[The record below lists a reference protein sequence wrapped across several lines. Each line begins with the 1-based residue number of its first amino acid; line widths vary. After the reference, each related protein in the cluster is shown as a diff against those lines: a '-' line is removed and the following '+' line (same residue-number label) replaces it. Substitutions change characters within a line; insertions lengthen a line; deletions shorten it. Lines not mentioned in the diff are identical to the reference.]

1 MVQASASHSQR
12 SYGLQHP
19 SCPERIYGLP
29 GTAAIG
35 MKIALSIFLITT
47 FSTWIPDSAAQKTAV
62 ALKASL
68 LSNYDKSLLPVK
80 SASTAVNV
88 DFDISLRQIIELYW
102 EDEYLTWNAS
112 EHDGVDTLTIHS
124 ADIWRP
130 DIFLYNNI
138 AETYGAIEPITDV
151 TVTSDGRVSY
161 LQPAIFTSACPVG
174 IERFPFDKQ
183 ECELEFG
190 SWMYA
195 SSKLNLSLVNPYADR
210 RVFTKNEEWI
220 LKGVPMERRQVA
232 LYPCCPEPFT
242 TAVLTVQLERRSFFY
257 MFNMVL
263 PCIILMVL
271 NVLGF
276 YIPPDSGERLG
287 FFMTILL
294 ALVVFLQ
301 VLASS
306 LPKTSTTV
314 PQLGQFFAATIGL
327 VGFSC
332 LASIVVIRL
341 EISRHIREFS
351 HRASEKKAEEEDQDE
366 WKMAALVLDRA
377 LMFAV
382 GLSAFIASDGDFQP
396 STSPHPGHHSD
407 MRVTL
412 SFFVFVTFSSW
423 IPDSLGQEA
432 AIALKSSLLSNYDK
446 SLRPVKSASTA
457 VNVDFDF
464 SLRQII
470 DLAEKEQTFRLNVW
484 LRLYWDDEF
493 LTWNASEHD
502 GVEYLTIH
510 SSDVWRPDIFLYNN
524 IAETYGVV
532 PTITDVTVTSAG
544 RVTYLQPAIF
554 TSSCPVQIEKFP
566 FDKQECELEFGSWIY
581 TGSHLNLS
589 LVNPYA
595 DRAVFTKNE
604 EWILNAVPMER
615 RVAIYP
621 CCPEPYVSI
630 IVKLQ
635 LERRSYFYMFNMVLP
650 CIVLMILNVFGF
662 YIPPDSGERLGFS
675 MTILLALVVFLQ
687 VLSDSLPKT
696 STTTPQLGQFF
707 AATIGLVGFSCLASI
722 VEKQAVHPAK
732 GLEGVDNPAILIDD
746 DEAFEQKNSATLE
759 LDLSLREISR
769 YMRGFAHSVHEKKA
783 EEEDQ
788 DEWKM
793 VALVLDRALMF
804 AGGWQWSDNVTP
816 GQRRAVRM
824 LPGDFTALTWN
835 GISDVRQSFCQLL
848 VTTFGVFDYC

>member
-1 MVQASASHSQR
+1 
-12 SYGLQHP
+12 
-19 SCPERIYGLP
+19 
-29 GTAAIG
+29 
-35 MKIALSIFLITT
+35 MKIALNIFLITT
-47 FSTWIPDSAAQKTAV
+47 LSTWIPDSAAQKTAV

-68 LSNYDKSLLPVK
+68 LHNYDKSLRPVK

-88 DFDISLRQIIELYW
+88 DFDISLRQIIELAEKEQTFRLNVWLRLYW
-102 EDEYLTWNAS
+102 EDEFLTWNAS

-138 AETYGAIEPITDV
+138 AETYGAIEPVTDV

-195 SSKLNLSLVNPYADR
+195 SSKLNLSVVKPYADR

-220 LKGVPMERRQVA
+220 VKGVPMERRVA

-341 EISRHIREFS
+341 SYSSPPSRPLPRWLRLLLLRYLARLFCMNTIAGEKHLDHPTKEGVDNPAIRDLDDESVKHVDNNLTVLSLPLSEISRHIREFS
-351 HRASEKKAEEEDQDE
+351 HLASEKKEEEEDQDE

-382 GLSAFIASDGDFQP
+382 GLSAFI
-396 STSPHPGHHSD
+396 
-407 MRVTL
+407 VC
-412 SFFVFVTFSSW
+412 VTF
-423 IPDSLGQEA
+423 L
-432 AIALKSSLLSNYDK
+432 
-446 SLRPVKSASTA
+446 
-457 VNVDFDF
+457 
-464 SLRQII
+464 
-470 DLAEKEQTFRLNVW
+470 
-484 LRLYWDDEF
+484 
-493 LTWNASEHD
+493 H
-502 GVEYLTIH
+502 
-510 SSDVWRPDIFLYNN
+510 
-524 IAETYGVV
+524 
-532 PTITDVTVTSAG
+532 
-544 RVTYLQPAIF
+544 
-554 TSSCPVQIEKFP
+554 
-566 FDKQECELEFGSWIY
+566 
-581 TGSHLNLS
+581 
-589 LVNPYA
+589 
-595 DRAVFTKNE
+595 
-604 EWILNAVPMER
+604 
-615 RVAIYP
+615 
-621 CCPEPYVSI
+621 
-630 IVKLQ
+630 
-635 LERRSYFYMFNMVLP
+635 
-650 CIVLMILNVFGF
+650 
-662 YIPPDSGERLGFS
+662 
-675 MTILLALVVFLQ
+675 
-687 VLSDSLPKT
+687 
-696 STTTPQLGQFF
+696 
-707 AATIGLVGFSCLASI
+707 
-722 VEKQAVHPAK
+722 
-732 GLEGVDNPAILIDD
+732 
-746 DEAFEQKNSATLE
+746 
-759 LDLSLREISR
+759 
-769 YMRGFAHSVHEKKA
+769 
-783 EEEDQ
+783 
-788 DEWKM
+788 
-793 VALVLDRALMF
+793 
-804 AGGWQWSDNVTP
+804 
-816 GQRRAVRM
+816 
-824 LPGDFTALTWN
+824 
-835 GISDVRQSFCQLL
+835 
-848 VTTFGVFDYC
+848 

>member
-1 MVQASASHSQR
+1 MDTCNGA
-12 SYGLQHP
+12 
-19 SCPERIYGLP
+19 
-29 GTAAIG
+29 
-35 MKIALSIFLITT
+35 
-47 FSTWIPDSAAQKTAV
+47 FS
-62 ALKASL
+62 
-68 LSNYDKSLLPVK
+68 
-80 SASTAVNV
+80 
-88 DFDISLRQIIELYW
+88 
-102 EDEYLTWNAS
+102 
-112 EHDGVDTLTIHS
+112 
-124 ADIWRP
+124 
-130 DIFLYNNI
+130 
-138 AETYGAIEPITDV
+138 
-151 TVTSDGRVSY
+151 
-161 LQPAIFTSACPVG
+161 
-174 IERFPFDKQ
+174 
-183 ECELEFG
+183 
-190 SWMYA
+190 
-195 SSKLNLSLVNPYADR
+195 
-210 RVFTKNEEWI
+210 
-220 LKGVPMERRQVA
+220 
-232 LYPCCPEPFT
+232 
-242 TAVLTVQLERRSFFY
+242 
-257 MFNMVL
+257 
-263 PCIILMVL
+263 
-271 NVLGF
+271 
-276 YIPPDSGERLG
+276 
-287 FFMTILL
+287 
-294 ALVVFLQ
+294 
-301 VLASS
+301 
-306 LPKTSTTV
+306 
-314 PQLGQFFAATIGL
+314 
-327 VGFSC
+327 
-332 LASIVVIRL
+332 
-341 EISRHIREFS
+341 
-351 HRASEKKAEEEDQDE
+351 
-366 WKMAALVLDRA
+366 
-377 LMFAV
+377 
-382 GLSAFIASDGDFQP
+382 
-396 STSPHPGHHSD
+396 
-407 MRVTL
+407 
-412 SFFVFVTFSSW
+412 
-423 IPDSLGQEA
+423 DSLGQEA
-432 AIALKSSLLSNYDK
+432 AIDLKSSLLSNYDK

-650 CIVLMILNVFGF
+650 CIVLMVLNVFGF

-722 VEKQAVHPAK
+722 VVIRLSYSSPPSRPLPRWLRLLLLRYLARLFCMGTMAEEKQVVHPAK

-793 VALVLDRALMF
+793 VALVLDRVLMF
-804 AGGWQWSDNVTP
+804 AVGLGSIIVC
-816 GQRRAVRM
+816 V
-824 LPGDFTALTWN
+824 
-835 GISDVRQSFCQLL
+835 ILL
-848 VTTFGVFDYC
+848 Q